1 MKLYY
6 TPGACSLASHIA
18 LREAG
23 LSFDLETVDLGSKKT
38 AGGADFLAVNS
49 KGYIPALV
57 LDSGE
62 VLTEGVSIMLWV
74 ADQAPAK
81 SLAPATG
88 SHDHTKLVEWM
99 IFIATELHKAAG
111 GLFNPA
117 YPAETK
123 AIMKVNL
130 SRRLDWAD
138 KALGA
143 GPYLTGNSFT
153 VADGYLFTVFS
164 WLPHLGIDQAKWPN
178 LSSHFA
184 RVKARPAVATALA
197 AEGLGA

>member
-23 LSFDLETVDLGSKKT
+23 LPFDLETVDLGSKKT
-38 AGGADFLAVNS
+38 SGGADFLAINS
-49 KGYIPALV
+49 KGYIPALR
-57 LDSGE
+57 LDSGA
-62 VLTEGVSIMLWV
+62 VLTEGVSIMLW
-74 ADQAPAK
+74 AAAQAPAK
-81 SLAPATG
+81 GLAPAAG
-88 SHDHTKLVEWM
+88 SADDTQLMEWM

-117 YPAETK
+117 YPEETK
-123 AIMKVNL
+123 AIMKANL
-130 SRRLDWAD
+130 ARRLDWAD

-143 GPYLTGNSFT
+143 GPYLLGNTFT

-164 WLPHLGIDQAKWPN
+164 WLPHLGIDQAKWSN

-184 RVKARPAVATALA
+184 RIKARPAVAAALT
-197 AEGLGA
+197 AEGLGG

>member
-23 LSFDLETVDLGSKKT
+23 LSFDLETVDLGTKKT
-38 AGGADFLAVNS
+38 AGGDDFLAING

-74 ADQAPAK
+74 AAQASAK
-81 SLAPATG
+81 SLAPAAG
-88 SHDHTKLVEWM
+88 SHDYTKLVEWM

-111 GLFNPA
+111 GLFNPT
-117 YPAETK
+117 YPDETK
-123 AIMKVNL
+123 AVMKANL

-143 GPYLTGNSFT
+143 GPYLMGKIFT

-164 WLPHLGIDQAKWPN
+164 WLPHLGIDHAKWPN
-178 LSSHFA
+178 LSNHFA
-184 RVKARPAVATALA
+184 RVKARPAVATALG
-197 AEGLGA
+197 AEGLGG

>member
-23 LSFDLETVDLGSKKT
+23 LPFDLEAVDLGSKKT
-38 AGGADFLAVNS
+38 AGGADFLAINS
-49 KGYIPALV
+49 KGYIPALA
-57 LDSGE
+57 LDDGA

-74 ADQAPAK
+74 AAQAPTK
-81 SLAPATG
+81 GLAPNAA
-88 SHDHTKLVEWM
+88 SPQYPKLVEWM

-117 YPAETK
+117 YPDEART
-123 AIMKVNL
+123 IMKANL
-130 SRRLDWAD
+130 ARRLDWAD
-138 KALGA
+138 QALA
-143 GPYLTGNSFT
+143 VGPFLMGNVFT

-164 WLPHLGIDQAKWPN
+164 WLPHLGLDQGKWPN
-178 LSSHFA
+178 LNAHFT
-184 RVKARPAVATALA
+184 RVKARPAVAAALKG
-197 AEGLGA
+197 EGLAG